1 MLQFLQHT
9 KKGRLFVK
17 LAQRLRDMREDHDLT
32 QTDIANILNTSQTV
46 YSRYERDERTLPT
59 EMLYMLAQYYNISA
73 DYLLG
78 LIDEPRK
85 IK

>member
-1 MLQFLQHT
+1 M
-9 KKGRLFVK
+9 K
-17 LAQRLRDMREDHDLT
+17 LAQRLRNIREDHDLT
-32 QTDIANILNTSQTV
+32 QTDIAKILNTSQTV

-59 EMLYMLAQYYNISA
+59 EMLFILAQYYNISA

>member
-1 MLQFLQHT
+1 MVQLLQSLI
-9 KKGRLFVK
+9 KGRLFVK
-17 LAQRLRDMREDHDLT
+17 LARRIRDIREDHDLT
-32 QTDIANILNTSQTV
+32 QTDVAKLLNTSQTV

-59 EMLYMLAQYYNISA
+59 EMLYTLAQYYNISA